1 MSEQYMKGARLHKIG
16 QFQVDEIPVPV
27 PHGDELLVKIG
38 ACGICGSDLPRIYQH
53 GTSNQHYPMVIGHEF
68 SGQIVAVGETAD
80 PDLVGRRGAFYPLI
94 PCRKCDSCLSGHYA
108 MCEDYDYMGS
118 RRDGGFAE
126 YCLVP
131 SKWHFVESKNPDISY
146 EMLAM
151 MEPACVAQHAV
162 LRKSGMFAGANVV
175 IFGAGPIGIMAG
187 RWARIAGAGHILLVD
202 VVEEKCAFAREKG
215 FDAFNSATG
224 DIVAGA
230 KELFGGKLAD
240 IAIEG
245 TGFSGGLENAIHVI
259 KRFGTIVLL
268 GNPAGNTTITQGAHS
283 QLLRKE
289 VTINGIWNSH
299 YGNVPI
305 NEWRYT
311 VEMMD
316 AGKFTCEDLISH
328 KVSLEELPHLVEQVK
343 NREINICKALYSAAE
358 D

>member
-1 MSEQYMKGARLHKIG
+1 MSERMKAARLHKIG
-16 QFQVDEIPVPV
+16 QFQVDEVPIPVPR
-27 PHGDELLVKIG
+27 GEELLVKIG
-38 ACGICGSDLPRIYQH
+38 ACGVCGSDLPRIYEH
-53 GTSNQHYPMVIGHEF
+53 GTSNQHYPLTIGHEF

-80 PDLVGRRGAFYPLI
+80 PSLVGRRGAFFPLI

-131 SKWHFVESKNPDISY
+131 GKWHFVESKNPALSY
-146 EMLAM
+146 ETLAM

-162 LRKSGMFAGANVV
+162 LRKSELFAGANVV

-187 RWARIAGAGHILLVD
+187 RWARIAGAGHILMVD
-202 VVEEKCAFAREKG
+202 VVEEKCALAREKG
-215 FDAFNSATG
+215 FAAFNSRSG
-224 DIVAGA
+224 GIVEAV
-230 KELFGGKLAD
+230 KEAFGGKLAD
-240 IAIEG
+240 ISVEG
-245 TGFSGGLENAIHVI
+245 TGFSAALENAIHCI
-259 KRFGTIVLL
+259 KRFGTITLL

-289 VTINGIWNSH
+289 VVIKAIWNSH
-299 YGNVPI
+299 YGSTPL

-316 AGKFTCEDLISH
+316 KGLFTCEDLISH
-328 KVSLEELPHLVEQVK
+328 AVGLEDLPGLIEQVRNK
-343 NREINICKALYSAAE
+343 TVNACKVMYSAGKN
-358 D
+358 

>member
-1 MSEQYMKGARLHKIG
+1 MSEMMKGARLHKIG

-27 PHGDELLVKIG
+27 PHGEELLVKIG
-38 ACGICGSDLPRIYQH
+38 ACGVCGSDLPRIYEH

-68 SGQIVAVGETAD
+68 SGQIVAVGEDAD
-80 PDLVGRRGAFYPLI
+80 PDLVGRRGACYPLI

-118 RRDGGFAE
+118 RRDGGFAQ

-146 EMLAM
+146 EALAM
-151 MEPACVAQHAV
+151 IEPACVAQHAV
-162 LRKSGMFAGANVV
+162 LRKSEMFANVV
-175 IFGAGPIGIMAG
+175 IFGTGPIGIMAG
-187 RWARIAGAGHILLVD
+187 RWARIAGAGHILMVD
-202 VVEEKCAFAREKG
+202 VVEEKCDLARQNG
-215 FDAFNSATG
+215 FEAFNSRNGGIEEAVRKAF
-224 DIVAGA
+224 D
-230 KELFGGKLAD
+230 GKLAD
-240 IAIEG
+240 ICVEG
-245 TGFSGGLENAIHVI
+245 TGFSAALENAIRCI
-259 KRFGTIVLL
+259 KRFGVITLL

-289 VTINGIWNSH
+289 VVIKGIWNSH

-316 AGKFTCEDLISH
+316 KGLFTCEDLISH
-328 KVSLEELPHLVEQVK
+328 ATGLDGLPALIDQVK
-343 NREINICKALYSAAE
+343 NREINACKVMYSAKL
-358 D
+358 DD